1 MRRRPTKASSDTAG
15 NLINPPPGP
24 RSGPANAWSS
34 GFTAAGILTVAQ
46 LWNATPFQLRRVWGG
61 VNGVLF
67 HQMLHG
73 VGEEALASRRCTPR
87 SMRAPSNQLYAEQR
101 WATGTSAPGGGW
113 RFRECGTASSG
124 PD

>member
-1 MRRRPTKASSDTAG
+1 MEQRLHR
-15 NLINPPPGP
+15 
-24 RSGPANAWSS
+24 
-34 GFTAAGILTVAQ
+34 AGILTVAQ

-87 SMRAPSNQLYAEQR
+87 SMREPSNQLYAEQR

-113 RFRECGTASSG
+113 RFRECGTASSD